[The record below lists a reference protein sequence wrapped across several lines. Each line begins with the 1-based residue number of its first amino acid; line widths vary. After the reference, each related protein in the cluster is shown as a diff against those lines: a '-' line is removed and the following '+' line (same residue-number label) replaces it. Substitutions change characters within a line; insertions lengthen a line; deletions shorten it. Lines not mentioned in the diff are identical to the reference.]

1 MLRIAIVDNNINDI
15 NCIILIVR
23 EKLNQELNLEIF
35 QLSTDLKITQDFFDV
50 YLLDI
55 DMPVMNGI
63 ELAEKIR
70 QINPDGYIVFI
81 TNHDNLVFN
90 SFKVNPFY
98 FVRKSVL
105 KNDLILALNL
115 LLEDINKKHKTVLI
129 TVNNEILSLLINEIV
144 YIEKMKNYIVI
155 KCNKNREYK
164 HRKSISKFEEEVN
177 DTRLIRIHN
186 SILVNLQYVNKIE
199 NNELYID
206 YNNLKLPISRLKN
219 KYVKSKYID
228 YLRNKY

>member
-1 MLRIAIVDNNINDI
+1 
-15 NCIILIVR
+15 
-23 EKLNQELNLEIF
+23 
-35 QLSTDLKITQDFFDV
+35 
-50 YLLDI
+50 
-55 DMPVMNGI
+55 MPVMNGI

-70 QINPDGYIVFI
+70 NVNPEGYIIFI

-90 SFKVNPFY
+90 SFKVTPFY
-98 FVRKSVL
+98 FVRKSAL
-105 KNDLILALNL
+105 TNDLILALDL
-115 LLEDINKKHKTVLI
+115 LLEDINKKRKTVLI
-129 TVNNEILSLLINEIV
+129 KVNNEIISLQINEIV
-144 YIEKMKNYIVI
+144 CIEKMKNYVVI

-164 HRKSISKFEEEVN
+164 YRKSISKFEEEIK

-228 YLRNKY
+228 YLRSKY

>member
-1 MLRIAIVDNNINDI
+1 MLRIAIVDDNINDI
-15 NCIILIVR
+15 NCISLIVR
-23 EKLNQELNLEIF
+23 EKIDKEFNLEIF

-70 QINPDGYIVFI
+70 NVNPEGYIIFI

-98 FVRKSVL
+98 FVRKSAL
-105 KNDLILALNL
+105 TNDLILALDL
-115 LLEDINKKHKTVLI
+115 LLEDINKKRKTVLI
-129 TVNNEILSLLINEIV
+129 KVNNEIISLQINEIV
-144 YIEKMKNYIVI
+144 CIEKMKNYVVI

-164 HRKSISKFEEEVN
+164 YRKSISKFEEEIK

-219 KYVKSKYID
+219 NYVKSKYID
-228 YLRNKY
+228 YLRSKY

>member
-1 MLRIAIVDNNINDI
+1 MLRIAIVDDNINDI
-15 NCIILIVR
+15 NCISLIVR
-23 EKLNQELNLEIF
+23 EKIDKEFNLEIF
-35 QLSTDLKITQDFFDV
+35 QLSTDLKITHDFFDV

-70 QINPDGYIVFI
+70 NVNPEGYIIFI

-90 SFKVNPFY
+90 SFKVTPFY
-98 FVRKSVL
+98 FVRKSAL
-105 KNDLILALNL
+105 TNDLILALDL
-115 LLEDINKKHKTVLI
+115 LLEDINKKRKTVLI
-129 TVNNEILSLLINEIV
+129 KVNNEIISLQINEIV
-144 YIEKMKNYIVI
+144 CIEKMKNYVVI

-164 HRKSISKFEEEVN
+164 YRKSISKFEEEIK

-228 YLRNKY
+228 YLRSKY

>member
-1 MLRIAIVDNNINDI
+1 MLRIAIVDDNINDI
-15 NCIILIVR
+15 NCISLIVR
-23 EKLNQELNLEIF
+23 EKIDKEFNLEIF

-70 QINPDGYIVFI
+70 NVNPEGYIIFI

-98 FVRKSVL
+98 FVRKSAL
-105 KNDLILALNL
+105 TNDLILALDL
-115 LLEDINKKHKTVLI
+115 LLEDINKKRKTVLI
-129 TVNNEILSLLINEIV
+129 KVNNEIISLQINEIV
-144 YIEKMKNYIVI
+144 CIEKMKNYVVI

-164 HRKSISKFEEEVN
+164 YRKSISKFEEEIK

>member
-1 MLRIAIVDNNINDI
+1 MLRIAIVDDNINDI
-15 NCIILIVR
+15 NCISLIVR
-23 EKLNQELNLEIF
+23 EKIDKEFNLEIF

-70 QINPDGYIVFI
+70 NVNPEGYIIFI

-98 FVRKSVL
+98 FVRKSAL
-105 KNDLILALNL
+105 TNDLILALDL
-115 LLEDINKKHKTVLI
+115 LLEDINKKRKTVLI
-129 TVNNEILSLLINEIV
+129 KVNNEIISLQINEIV
-144 YIEKMKNYIVI
+144 CIEKMKNYVVI

-164 HRKSISKFEEEVN
+164 YRKSISKFEEEIK

-228 YLRNKY
+228 YLRSKY